1 MSKVIITNEDEFK
14 NIAEKVSLAMASE
27 MTVDRESEYGLI
39 KLLAV
44 YSCALCK
51 ALEDESEVNE
61 YEK

>member
-14 NIAEKVSLAMASE
+14 NIAEKVTLAMADE

-39 KLLAV
+39 KLLAM

-51 ALEDESEVNE
+51 ALENESEVDE
-61 YEK
+61 CEK

>member
-1 MSKVIITNEDEFK
+1 MSKVIITNENEFK
-14 NIAEKVSLAMASE
+14 SVAEKVALAMANE

-51 ALEDESEVNE
+51 ALENESEVDE
-61 YEK
+61 HEK